1 MATCDD
7 VVDVICRCQPTTR
20 QTFILEEGGM
30 RIYRV
35 GFVDNEEV
43 ISSGRLA
50 RKAPRQL
57 IVRGTCH
64 VVSIKPEI
72 DEKGYERH

>member
-1 MATCDD
+1 MAAGND
-7 VVDVICRCQPTTR
+7 VVDVVRRYQPATR
-20 QTFILEEGGM
+20 QTFILVEGG
-30 RIYRV
+30 RGIYRV
-35 GFVDNEEV
+35 GFVDNEEI

-64 VVSIKPEI
+64 VVSIKSEI
-72 DEKGYERH
+72 DERGYGRH

>member
-1 MATCDD
+1 LAAGDD
-7 VVDVICRCQPTTR
+7 VVDVICRYQPTTR
-20 QTFILEEGGM
+20 QTFILEEGG
-30 RIYRV
+30 REIYRV
-35 GFVDNEEV
+35 GFVDNEEI

-64 VVSIKPEI
+64 VVSIKI
-72 DEKGYERH
+72 